1 MNFSMKKTLLCKV
14 SFFNLAKLIHIK
26 YFHAM
31 KYIIHLLFFALISFA
46 MPVQA
51 QSDKAVN
58 EVKALLH
65 SQTED
70 WNKGDIETFMEGYW
84 KSEKLQF
91 IGSRGVTYGWQ
102 QTLENYKKGYPDKA
116 TMGQL
121 SFDLIDVTR
130 QSRNVVSVTGKFM
143 LKREKMDDA
152 SGHFL
157 LIVKKIKGKWLI
169 IADHTS

>member
-1 MNFSMKKTLLCKV
+1 MTIF
-14 SFFNLAKLIHIK
+14 
-26 YFHAM
+26 
-31 KYIIHLLFFALISFA
+31 KYIFTLFLFTLISSF
-46 MPVQA
+46 MPVHA
-51 QSDKAVN
+51 QPDKAVK

-65 SQTED
+65 QQSED
-70 WNKGDIETFMEGYW
+70 WNKGDLEAFMQGYW
-84 KSEKLQF
+84 KSDKLQF

-102 QTLENYKKGYPDKA
+102 QTLDNYKKGYPDKA

-121 SFDLIDVTR
+121 SFDLIDVTK

-143 LKREKMDDA
+143 LAREKMDDA
-152 SGHFL
+152 NGHFL

>member
-1 MNFSMKKTLLCKV
+1 MKSIACL
-14 SFFNLAKLIHIK
+14 SFFVFIIS
-26 YFHAM
+26 AM
-31 KYIIHLLFFALISFA
+31 S
-46 MPVQA
+46 VQA
-51 QSDKAVN
+51 QSDKAVK
-58 EVKALLH
+58 EVKTLLQ
-65 SQTED
+65 SQAED
-70 WNKGDIETFMEGYW
+70 WNTGDIEAFMEGYW
-84 KSEKLQF
+84 KSDKLQF

-143 LKREKMDDA
+143 LKREEMDDA

>member
-1 MNFSMKKTLLCKV
+1 MTF
-14 SFFNLAKLIHIK
+14 
-26 YFHAM
+26 
-31 KYIIHLLFFALISFA
+31 KYIFIFLLLTFTTSF
-46 MPVQA
+46 MPVHA
-51 QSDKAVN
+51 QSDKAIN

-65 SQTED
+65 QQSED
-70 WNKGDIETFMEGYW
+70 WNKGNLEAFMQGYW
-84 KSEKLQF
+84 KSDKLQF

-102 QTLENYKKGYPDKA
+102 QTLDNYKKGYPDKA

-143 LKREKMDDA
+143 LAREKMDDA